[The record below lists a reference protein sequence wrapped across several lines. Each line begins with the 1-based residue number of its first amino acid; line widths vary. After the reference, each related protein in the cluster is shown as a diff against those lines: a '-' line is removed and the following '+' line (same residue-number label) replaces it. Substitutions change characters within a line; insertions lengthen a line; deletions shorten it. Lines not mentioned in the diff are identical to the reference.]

1 MQHQPNELAPIETS
15 AFYDAL
21 KSIDVDDELGS
32 PLPARAGGLPI
43 CAPPPKVA
51 PGAC

>member
-21 KSIDVDDELGS
+21 KSINIESRIQDRVRRRGYDVD
-32 PLPARAGGLPI
+32 R
-43 CAPPPKVA
+43 
-51 PGAC
+51 